1 MLLCIRYRSGRW
13 TWIFWGLTI
22 RRCRRYLVP
31 VSVSVRKSILSS
43 RIRIVC
49 GMNASGLIITADSVR
64 IAIPIHAGVGV
75 AVAVTGF
82 EFGHRCMIVPHPIN
96 PPCPIPV
103 SCAKS
108 IRFLAMPV
116 RHSRFFTP

>member
-1 MLLCIRYRSGRW
+1 MLFGTRCRSIRG

-22 RRCRRYLVP
+22 RRCRWYLVP
-31 VSVSVRKSILSS
+31 VSVSVRGSIVS
-43 RIRIVC
+43 RRICVVC
-49 GMNASGLIITADSVR
+49 GMDTSGLITTARSVR
-64 IAIPIHAGVGV
+64 IRVHIHVGVGV

-82 EFGHRCMIVPHPIN
+82 EFGHRCMIIPHPIN

-108 IRFLAMPV
+108 IRFLAMPI
-116 RHSRFFTP
+116 RHSRFFAP